1 VYHLPAVGSTVG
13 CLLKCITPHWYIPTR
28 IWSTG
33 NARSAK
39 RIGPDNAA
47 PENTGPAREGPDCTS
62 IENEGPH
69 ENDVTT

>member
-1 VYHLPAVGSTVG
+1 MKGMFVFTVLNAKCYLPAVGSTIG

-47 PENTGPAREGPDCTS
+47 PENTGPHVKDQT
-62 IENEGPH
+62 
-69 ENDVTT
+69 VQV